1 MTESEAYRMREDAV
15 KRMAE
20 AVMEGLKRRNME
32 NYYCADG
39 EEAAKLI
46 LDMIEPEAKVTWG
59 GSSTMKSL
67 GIPEQLKERG
77 QTIIE
82 YPEEEKKTAGSPIY
96 QEVVGADYFLMGC
109 NAITVKGELVNI
121 DGASNRVGCLV
132 HGPKH
137 VIVVAGINKLV
148 KTVEEGIDRI
158 QTQVCPIIA
167 DASGRKT
174 PCGIKGI
181 CTNCNSPECMC
192 CNIVVT
198 RHSRYDGRIRVIL
211 VGEALG
217 L

>member
-1 MTESEAYRMREDAV
+1 MLEDAR

-20 AVMEGLKRRNME
+20 AVMEGLKRRNMDS
-32 NYYCADG
+32 YYCADG
-39 EEAAKLI
+39 EAAEKLV
-46 LDMIEPEAKVTWG
+46 LEMIEPEAKVTWG
-59 GSSTMKSL
+59 GSNTVKSL
-67 GIPEQLKERG
+67 GIPERLKERG
-77 QTIIE
+77 QSIIE
-82 YPEEEKKTAGSPIY
+82 YPEEEKKAAGSPVY

-109 NAITVKGELVNI
+109 NAITVKGELINI
-121 DGASNRVGCLV
+121 DGASNRVACLV

-137 VIVVAGINKLV
+137 VIIVAGLNKLV
-148 KTVEEGIDRI
+148 KTVEEGIDRV

-167 DASGRKT
+167 DATGRKT

-211 VGEALG
+211 VGEPLG
-217 L
+217 M